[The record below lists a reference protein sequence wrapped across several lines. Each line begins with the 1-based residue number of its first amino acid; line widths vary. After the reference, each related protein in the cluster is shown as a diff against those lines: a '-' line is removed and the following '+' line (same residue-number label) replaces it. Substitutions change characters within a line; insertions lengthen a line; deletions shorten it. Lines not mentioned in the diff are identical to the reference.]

1 MHLKILSYNWHEPYL
16 CLLSKIG
23 HTFLII
29 EPEISE
35 GNYRRWDKNMR
46 PVPDN
51 VILVSEKEAISQLD
65 EGAIDL
71 VIAHNIKDL
80 VNIYEYSLPKIIVFH
95 NKLSTEI
102 KLGKN
107 KVNRDDYLN
116 KINPLLVNVKKVFIS
131 ESKRHDW
138 DMTGDVILPGLDVND
153 YGGYRG
159 DYPSVL
165 RVGNLIK
172 ERDLMMGF
180 ATGEAILS
188 GLPSITLGLNPHIH
202 GARLSSGFDDLLE
215 QYRSLRVYLHTTSN
229 DYEDGYNLS
238 LLEAMAVGMPVI
250 SIANKTSPINDGI
263 NGYISSDIQYLR
275 TCAVRLLD
283 DPNLANYLGQKA
295 RDTVREKFSQIKF
308 LKLWVQSV
316 EAAIIEFLETSPK
329 DLSGEL
335 VEIKTQQE
343 KPSMPQYFRNA
354 RDDIVSLV
362 PEDANNILEIGC
374 AAGMT
379 GNKLKQ
385 KQEVMLLVLNWTTG
399 QQLRQKKCLMM
410 SLKGILKPSSFH
422 LEKKYLTV
430 FCLRMFW
437 NI

>member
-102 KLGKN
+102 KLGNN
-107 KVNRDDYLN
+107 KVNREDYLN

-138 DMTGDVILPGLDVND
+138 GMTGDVILPGLDVND

-159 DYPSVL
+159 DLSSVL
-165 RVGNLIK
+165 RVSPQVRIYYQVFL
-172 ERDLMMGF
+172 RLR
-180 ATGEAILS
+180 
-188 GLPSITLGLNPHIH
+188 LG
-202 GARLSSGFDDLLE
+202 
-215 QYRSLRVYLHTTSN
+215 
-229 DYEDGYNLS
+229 
-238 LLEAMAVGMPVI
+238 
-250 SIANKTSPINDGI
+250 
-263 NGYISSDIQYLR
+263 
-275 TCAVRLLD
+275 
-283 DPNLANYLGQKA
+283 
-295 RDTVREKFSQIKF
+295 
-308 LKLWVQSV
+308 
-316 EAAIIEFLETSPK
+316 
-329 DLSGEL
+329 
-335 VEIKTQQE
+335 
-343 KPSMPQYFRNA
+343 
-354 RDDIVSLV
+354 
-362 PEDANNILEIGC
+362 
-374 AAGMT
+374 
-379 GNKLKQ
+379 
-385 KQEVMLLVLNWTTG
+385 
-399 QQLRQKKCLMM
+399 
-410 SLKGILKPSSFH
+410 
-422 LEKKYLTV
+422 
-430 FCLRMFW
+430 
-437 NI
+437 